1 MIVDTYV
8 YNVRQ
13 VLALGKSDAGLII
26 IIIRE
31 SVVSVG
37 T

>member
-1 MIVDTYV
+1 
-8 YNVRQ
+8 VRQ
-13 VLALGKSDAGLII
+13 VLALGKSGAGLIIII

-37 T
+37 S